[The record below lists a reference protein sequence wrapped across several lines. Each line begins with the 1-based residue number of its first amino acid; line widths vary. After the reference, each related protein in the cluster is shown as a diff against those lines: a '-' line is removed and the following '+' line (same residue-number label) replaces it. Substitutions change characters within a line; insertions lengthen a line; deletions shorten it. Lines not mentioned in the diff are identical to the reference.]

1 MGQSC
6 LDTLPASRATAT
18 SLSKL
23 HACRR
28 KTKLLG
34 SAIFQTVGTAD
45 IYCAEVR
52 STNTQACLQAC
63 KPQAEDQLSQA
74 SRPVPCPPPFPFP
87 CLRITR
93 HRLQTAQLRI
103 ANLAAPQPV
112 RLLLTPDFEGSHS
125 RSLDFPR
132 ADGGSYSS
140 ANASSER
147 QYPRRSFVRRGAAA
161 WSPTGHSW
169 PHVWP
174 GCDQSPYIPS
184 PPP

>member
-1 MGQSC
+1 MDQYGSIMDQSC

-45 IYCAEVR
+45 IYCAVVR
-52 STNTQACLQAC
+52 STNT
-63 KPQAEDQLSQA
+63 QAEDQLSQA
-74 SRPVPCPPPFPFP
+74 RRPVPCPPPFPLP

-93 HRLQTAQLRI
+93 HGLQTVQLRI

-140 ANASSER
+140 AHASSER
-147 QYPRRSFVRRGAAA
+147 QYPRRSFVRRGAAM
-161 WSPTGHSW
+161 WPPTGHRW

-174 GCDQSPYIPS
+174 GCDQSLYIPS

>member
-1 MGQSC
+1 MDQSWINYGSIMGQSC

-18 SLSKL
+18 SLPKL

-45 IYCAEVR
+45 IYCAEAR
-52 STNTQACLQAC
+52 STNTQAC
-63 KPQAEDQLSQA
+63 PQAEDQLSQER
-74 SRPVPCPPPFPFP
+74 RPVPCPPPFPFP

-93 HRLQTAQLRI
+93 HKRQTTQLRI

-132 ADGGSYSS
+132 ADRRRFVQLGACLIGE
-140 ANASSER
+140 AVLPEEFRSER
-147 QYPRRSFVRRGAAA
+147 GRYVAAYRPQLAAYVA
-161 WSPTGHSW
+161 WL
-169 PHVWP
+169 
-174 GCDQSPYIPS
+174 
-184 PPP
+184 